1 MRRAQICHLS
11 RRARLF
17 LLAVNDIGMNRR
29 GCVRAVRGAI
39 GLARPLLIPSVN
51 GMTSIHPRRRPMDR
65 MEHIRGKILEGDQ
78 TVLDPVDGYLAC
90 HDHKGRK
97 TLYGYFEMPTEE
109 LKVLNR
115 ETCYRLVLSDG
126 RQANIYTEIVPS
138 NIAGKSVA
146 EFHINGLLKK

>member
-17 LLAVNDIGMNRR
+17 LLSVNDIGMNRPGR
-29 GCVRAVRGAI
+29 VRAVSGAI
-39 GLARPLLIPSVN
+39 GLARPLLIPSVS
-51 GMTSIHPRRRPMDR
+51 GMTWIHPRRRPMER
-65 MEHIRGKILEGDQ
+65 MEHIRGKILAGDQ

-97 TLYGYFEMPTEE
+97 TYYGYFEMSTEE
-109 LKVLNR
+109 LM
-115 ETCYRLVLSDG
+115 VLSDG
-126 RQANIYTEIVPS
+126 RKANIYTEIVPS

-146 EFHINGLLKK
+146 EFHISGPLKK